1 MDEDEAK
8 AGAHAPSWEAE
19 IAMEGREG
27 KQEEAVEG
35 SDAAPHD
42 PEAVLGEEKEIHAMS
57 SSITARIDEMGA
69 RIESLDTHVDQ
80 LMDRSKAASEAAEPS
95 GEGG

>member
-1 MDEDEAK
+1 MGPFRTSRSFRGTCFDVA
-8 AGAHAPSWEAE
+8 SWLG
-19 IAMEGREG
+19 IVFVFGRL
-27 KQEEAVEG
+27 Q
-35 SDAAPHD
+35 
-42 PEAVLGEEKEIHAMS
+42 EKEIHAMS

>member
-42 PEAVLGEEKEIHAMS
+42 PEAVLGEVRGR
-57 SSITARIDEMGA
+57 TCTGLRPRRGC
-69 RIESLDTHVDQ
+69 
-80 LMDRSKAASEAAEPS
+80 
-95 GEGG
+95 

>member
-1 MDEDEAK
+1 MVRSCVSRMNK
-8 AGAHAPSWEAE
+8 AG
-19 IAMEGREG
+19 
-27 KQEEAVEG
+27 KLLQE
-35 SDAAPHD
+35 
-42 PEAVLGEEKEIHAMS
+42 LEKEIHAMS